1 MFVPVAEKTPI
12 FLEFGK
18 ENMKNEKRALM
29 SRFMEKPMS
38 GGDIEKLS
46 FEIIDREAPA
56 HKFSADEWQV
66 VRRMIHTTGDFT
78 IMDDVRFSSDAISSA
93 IQALN
98 NGKPI
103 YTDTNMIRSGISM
116 TKLTSI
122 NLDYNSHSISCHIA
136 DSDIVGQAKQSG
148 LPRSLLSVRKAADM
162 LDGAIILFGNAP
174 VGLMEL
180 NRMIIEEG
188 IKPALVVAVPVG
200 FVHVSESKDEL
211 MGLNIPFIAL
221 RGRRGGSA
229 IAVSILH
236 ALISLAAQKAA
247 SEKKTAPENP
257 RKAIILMGH
266 GSRMP
271 GADSGMEQVARSIR
285 EKHKDFM
292 IETCSMSLLGPRFGE
307 IFEQC
312 VAKGAQKVIVI
323 PYFLHFGAHM
333 QEDIPE
339 ILVEK
344 ASMFPNVKLIMGKH
358 LGFDEKLTE
367 LVVKRIAESESLKDI
382 RAIHSSKNKQ

>member
-1 MFVPVAEKTPI
+1 MDK
-12 FLEFGK
+12 
-18 ENMKNEKRALM
+18 EKRALM
-29 SRFMEKPMS
+29 SRFMEKPIS

-56 HKFSADEWQV
+56 HTFSADEWQV
-66 VRRMIHTTGDFT
+66 VRRMIHTTGDFAV
-78 IMDDVRFSSDAISSA
+78 MDDVRFSSDAIASA
-93 IQALN
+93 IEALN
-98 NGKPI
+98 NGKPV

-116 TKLTSI
+116 AKLTSL
-122 NLDYNSHSISCHIA
+122 NSDYNSGSINCHIA
-136 DSDIVGQAKQSG
+136 DSDIAAEAKQSG
-148 LPRSLLSVRKAADM
+148 LPRSLLSVRKAANM
-162 LDGAIILFGNAP
+162 LDGAIVLFGNAP

-200 FVHVSESKDEL
+200 FVHVAESKDEL
-211 MGLNIPFIAL
+211 MGLDVPFIAL
-221 RGRRGGSA
+221 KGRRGGSA

-236 ALISLAAQKAA
+236 ALISLAAQKAG
-247 SEKKTAPENP
+247 SNKKNAVLENP
-257 RKAIILMGH
+257 RKAVILMGH

-271 GADSGMEQVARSIR
+271 GADSGMEQVTRSIR
-285 EKHKDFM
+285 EKYKDFM

-339 ILVEK
+339 ILIEK
-344 ASMFPNVKLIMGKH
+344 AGLFPDVKLIMGKH

-367 LVVKRIAESESLKDI
+367 LVVKRIAESEGLEDI
-382 RAIHSSKNKQ
+382 RTVHSSKDK